1 MFVQHTGLTVFQT
14 CFKIQL
20 GIFQGSF
27 RKEEGENEYG
37 LGAQKL
43 ISHRTHLQIEQDEL

>member
-1 MFVQHTGLTVFQT
+1 MFVQHTGLTVFQ
-14 CFKIQL
+14 L
-20 GIFQGSF
+20 GIFQESF
-27 RKEEGENEYG
+27 RKEEGENEYR